1 MIGPKILGNSTGL
14 SAFWV
19 VFSILL
25 GGGLFGFIG
34 MIIGVPTFA
43 VIYYIVKM
51 VVEEKLK
58 KKKLPPDTEHYGD
71 VEYLEEDGE
80 FTYLEETKERRE
92 DADSSTK

>member
-1 MIGPKILGNSTGL
+1 
-14 SAFWV
+14 
-19 VFSILL
+19 
-25 GGGLFGFIG
+25 

-58 KKKLPPDTEHYGD
+58 KKKLPPDTGHYGD
-71 VEYLEEDGE
+71 VEYLEENGE
-80 FTYLEETKERRE
+80 FIYLEETKERRE